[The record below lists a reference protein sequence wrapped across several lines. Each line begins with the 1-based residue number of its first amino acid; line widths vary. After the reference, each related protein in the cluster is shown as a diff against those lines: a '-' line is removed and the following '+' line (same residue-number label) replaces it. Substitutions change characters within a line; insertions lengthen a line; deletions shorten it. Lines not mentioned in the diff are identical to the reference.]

1 MSISNQEHKQVTL
14 RFKYRNL
21 LVNKNILPLS
31 LSLKSDSVFE
41 YVVREGTDYDKLVT
55 ILQKWFDYIQKI
67 ED

>member
-1 MSISNQEHKQVTL
+1 MNISNQKNKQVTL
-14 RFKYRNL
+14 KFKYRNL

-31 LSLKSDSVFE
+31 LSLKSDSMFE
-41 YVVREGTDYDKLVT
+41 YVVNEGTDYNKLVT